1 MGRGTDPVPGRA
13 VGIPP
18 YPALSRDHFFR
29 SLYSEPIRGERMRR
43 HRLRKTAA
51 TTGLAAGA
59 VDDPARRRALGVMT
73 GKEPVLRLADSPPV
87 AQHRQQ
93 LRGEHHIPVPLPF
106 SLDDAEHH
114 PLAVN
119 RRHGQPHGFRD
130 AKARGIAGRQ
140 DGAMLGASAIK
151 CC

>member
-1 MGRGTDPVPGRA
+1 MPQQQLNGADVRA
-13 VGIPP
+13 GFQQVHGEGV
-18 YPALSRDHFFR
+18 S
-29 SLYSEPIRGERMRR
+29 ERMRR
-43 HRLRKTAA
+43 HRLRETAA

-93 LRGEHHIPVPLPF
+93 RRGEHHIPVPLPF
-106 SLDDAEHH
+106 PLDDAEHH

-119 RRHGQPHGFRD
+119 RRHGQAHGFRD

-140 DGAMLGASAIK
+140 DGAMLGVLYAVEQPHHLGRAEHDG
-151 CC
+151 